1 MVPGTFGHEAMPYSD
16 AGEYA
21 ALVASFLEPALRAGD
36 PVLAVVDAAKR
47 DELQATLGPAG
58 DAVTFCDARTVGGNP
73 AQLIPVWRTFVD
85 ANAGHTAL
93 WGVSESLWPERS
105 SCEVVECLQH
115 EVLLNTALA
124 DAVSLTLLCPFDE
137 SSLPAAAVSGA
148 VGHHPCVRTAGTTR
162 RNPRYLD
169 VDPATL
175 LSDPLPGAPEDA
187 AVFPF
192 TDANLPELR
201 AHVAALADRLGLGR
215 EQAGDIVLA
224 VDEVATNSYRYGG
237 GGGTLRTWA
246 TNSGGLVCEIS
257 DGGRLA
263 DPMVGRR
270 RPPVDQIGG
279 RGLWIANQ
287 LCDLV
292 QVRSSGDGAVVRLFV
307 RSVP

>member
-1 MVPGTFGHEAMPYSD
+1 M
-16 AGEYA
+16 
-21 ALVASFLEPALRAGD
+21 
-36 PVLAVVDAAKR
+36 
-47 DELQATLGPAG
+47 
-58 DAVTFCDARTVGGNP
+58 
-73 AQLIPVWRTFVD
+73 
-85 ANAGHTAL
+85 
-93 WGVSESLWPERS
+93 
-105 SCEVVECLQH
+105 
-115 EVLLNTALA
+115 
-124 DAVSLTLLCPFDE
+124 
-137 SSLPAAAVSGA
+137 
-148 VGHHPCVRTAGTTR
+148 
-162 RNPRYLD
+162 
-169 VDPATL
+169 
-175 LSDPLPGAPEDA
+175 
-187 AVFPF
+187 FPF

-246 TNSGGLVCEIS
+246 TNSGGLVCEVS

-307 RSVP
+307 RSAP